1 MSIARRV
8 DGVQRDRPWLS
19 LPIAIGKRFSEHDGG
34 RLSAAIAFFAF
45 FSIFPLLLSFVSVLD
60 IVLESRPELRE
71 DLVNSALGQLPLIGT
86 EIAAPDSAVGG
97 GWLTVAIGIGLAL
110 WAGLGVTAALTS
122 AFATVWD
129 ARPSARPN
137 AVVARLHGLG
147 AVLVIA
153 LLVAVSTIAGNLGGF
168 FGVGFL
174 ASAFGV
180 LLNYGVN
187 SAGLLAVFVFLTP
200 SSHGWRQHLPG
211 ALVGGAGLLVLQQFG
226 SAIARRYVEN
236 SSDTYGTLAVVIGLL
251 VWIHLVSRVVVVSAE
266 FNAVRAHELHPRS
279 LDDEVVSDAD
289 RRAMLLNTER
299 VLHDEQLSPV
309 VTVPADD
316 RVDW

>member
-1 MSIARRV
+1 MSLA
-8 DGVQRDRPWLS
+8 QRIDRAQRNRPWLA
-19 LPIAIGKRFSEHDGG
+19 LPIAVGKRFSEHEGG

-45 FSIFPLLLSFVSVLD
+45 FSLFPLLLVFVSVLD
-60 IVLESRPELRE
+60 LVLESRPELRA
-71 DLVNSALGQLPLIGT
+71 DLVDSALGRLPLIGT
-86 EIAAPDSAVGG
+86 EISAPDSTVDGSL
-97 GWLTVAIGIGLAL
+97 LTVAVGIGLAL

-129 ARPSARPN
+129 ARPSARPS

-153 LLVAVSTIAGNLGGF
+153 VLVAASTVAGNLGGL
-168 FGVGFL
+168 FGVGL
-174 ASAFGV
+174 VGAAFGV
-180 LLNYGVN
+180 LLNYAVN
-187 SAGLLAVFVFLTP
+187 AAGLLAVFVFLTP
-200 SSHGWRQHLPG
+200 SSHGWRRHVPG
-211 ALVGGAGLLVLQQFG
+211 ALVGGAGLLALQQFG

-251 VWIHLVSRVVVVSAE
+251 VWIHLVTRVVVLSAE
-266 FNAVRAHELHPRS
+266 LDAVLAHRLHPRS
-279 LDDEVVSDAD
+279 LADDVVSDAD